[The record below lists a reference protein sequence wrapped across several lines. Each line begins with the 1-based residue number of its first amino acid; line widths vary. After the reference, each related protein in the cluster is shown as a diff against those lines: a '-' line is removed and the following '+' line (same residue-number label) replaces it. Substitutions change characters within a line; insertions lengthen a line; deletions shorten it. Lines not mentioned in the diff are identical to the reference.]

1 MIFQSAG
8 PVDSEVTRI
17 TAPLSPSPV
26 ISSEFAGELRF
37 ENEYPT
43 PETVQKLY
51 DQLDFQRA
59 CQVFLRNI
67 TASSMYSFRHGL
79 ARDLGVTTSW
89 HFAVWDGPFDAHSL
103 LLTPNSE
110 TVYGTTFLNLK
121 ADGPTVVEA
130 PAGVLGFFNDMWMR
144 EVENIGPAGP
154 DRGQGGRYLVL
165 PPGFE
170 GEAPDTGYYIVRPR
184 TYGHWLLLRAFRAPD
199 GDAGPAVAALK
210 QVRVFPYSQ
219 KDAPPDM
226 IHVNAAGKTLDT
238 IHPVDIRYFE
248 DLAALVN
255 AEHEDAIDAESRSM
269 LAAIGIVKGQPF
281 ALDERMRRIL
291 AEAAT
296 VGSAMAL
303 ATSYDT
309 RLPLRRYPDRQWIE
323 IGNTGYPEY
332 QKDGYTML
340 DGLSLMGWFA
350 TGSSKAMVRPVL
362 GKGSVYMWT
371 YKDGQGAWLDGGET
385 YRLHLPA
392 GIPAGN
398 FWSIVL
404 YDVWTRSMLAN
415 GQATPSKNSF
425 DQRIRVNDDGSV
437 DLYFG
442 PEAPEGEEA
451 NWIRTVPGK
460 GWFTILRLYGPLEG
474 YMDKS
479 WKPSDMESVY
489 AISELVFPT
498 PPASARNHRSRRVDS
513 WRKHVAPIALP
524 FGVF

>member
-1 MIFQSAG
+1 MTFVPTG
-8 PVDSEVTRI
+8 PSDKDVQRI
-17 TAPLSPSPV
+17 TAPSSPPAV
-26 ISSEFAGELRF
+26 VNSEFVGDLHF
-37 ENEYPT
+37 INEYPT
-43 PETVQKLY
+43 AETVQKLY

-79 ARDLGVTTSW
+79 ARDLGATTPQ
-89 HFAVWDGPFDAHSL
+89 HFVMWDGPFDAHSL

-110 TVYGTTFLNLK
+110 TVYGLTYLNLK
-121 ADGPTVVEA
+121 DDGLTVVDA

-154 DRGQGGRYLVL
+154 DQGQGGRFLVVPPDYEGPL
-165 PPGFE
+165 PE
-170 GEAPDTGYYIVRPR
+170 EGYYIVKTR
-184 TYGHWLLLRAFRAPD
+184 TYGHWLLLRAFRTPA

-210 QVRVFPYSQ
+210 QVQVYPYAAM
-219 KDAPPDM
+219 DNPPSM
-226 IHVNAAGKTLDT
+226 IHVNASGKTLDT
-238 IHPVDIRYFE
+238 IHPVDMRYFE
-248 DLAALVN
+248 DLADLVN
-255 AEHEDAIDAESRSM
+255 QEYANAVDGETLGM
-269 LAAIGIVKGQPF
+269 LASIGIVKGQAF
-281 ALDERMRRIL
+281 APDERMRRIL
-291 AEAAT
+291 AEAAK

-309 RLPLRRYPDRQWIE
+309 RLPLQRYPDRRWIE
-323 IGNTGYPEY
+323 IGNTGYPAY
-332 QKDGYTML
+332 QKDNYTML

-350 TGSSKAMVRPVL
+350 TGSSKAMVRPIL

-371 YKDGQGAWLDGGET
+371 YKDGDGHWLDGGQS
-385 YRLHLPA
+385 YRLHLSE

-404 YDVWTRSMLAN
+404 YDVWTRAMLAN
-415 GQATPSKNSF
+415 GQEAPSKNSF
-425 DQRIRVNDDGSV
+425 DEEIQVNDDGSV

-442 PEAPEGEEA
+442 PSAPAGQES

-479 WKPSDMESVY
+479 WKPSD
-489 AISELVFPT
+489 IQLLVE
-498 PPASARNHRSRRVDS
+498 
-513 WRKHVAPIALP
+513 
-524 FGVF
+524 

>member
-1 MIFQSAG
+1 MTFKQTGPIDSDVKRISA
-8 PVDSEVTRI
+8 P
-17 TAPLSPSPV
+17 PSPPAV
-26 ISSEFAGELRF
+26 VGSEFVGDLHF

-43 PETVQKLY
+43 PETVQQLY

-79 ARDLGVTTSW
+79 ARDLGATTSR
-89 HFAVWDGPFDAHSL
+89 HFVVWDGPFDAHSL

-110 TVYGTTFLNLK
+110 TVYGLTYLDLK
-121 ADGPTVVEA
+121 EDGPTVVEA

-154 DRGQGGRYLVL
+154 DHGQGGRYLMV
-165 PPGFE
+165 PPGYE
-170 GEAPDTGYYIVRPR
+170 GELPDTGYYLVHPR
-184 TYGHWLLLRAFRAPD
+184 TYGHWLLLRAFRTPE

-210 QVRVFPYSQ
+210 QVQVYPFAQ
-219 KDAPPDM
+219 KDAPPEM

-248 DLAALVN
+248 DLADLVN
-255 AEHEDAIDAESRSM
+255 QEHEDAIDAETLGM
-269 LAAIGIVKGQPF
+269 LASIGIVKGQAF
-281 ALDERMRRIL
+281 APDERMQRIL
-291 AEAAT
+291 NEAAK

-303 ATSYDT
+303 VTSYDT
-309 RLPLRRYPDRQWIE
+309 RLPLQRYPDRQWIE

-332 QKDGYTML
+332 RKDNYTML

-350 TGSSKAMVRPVL
+350 TGSAKAMVRPVL

-371 YKDGQGAWLDGGET
+371 FKDGQGAWLNGSQS
-385 YRLHLPA
+385 YRLHLPQ

-404 YDVWTRSMLAN
+404 YDVWTRAMLAN
-415 GQATPSKNSF
+415 GQEAPSKNSF
-425 DQRIRVNDDGSV
+425 DQRIQSNEDGSV

-442 PEAPEGEEA
+442 PEAPSGQES

-460 GWFTILRLYGPLEG
+460 GWFTIFRLYGPLEG
-474 YMDKS
+474 YMEKT
-479 WKPSDMESVY
+479 WKPGDVEKV
-489 AISELVFPT
+489 T
-498 PPASARNHRSRRVDS
+498 N
-513 WRKHVAPIALP
+513 
-524 FGVF
+524 G